1 VDRHD
6 PACKGRS
13 GTCSRV
19 SVPVA
24 PKLPPNICIGDV
36 GTAFHQ
42 VDVPRIRRVGRKG
55 RWKLCLVRS
64 RRIGA
69 LFFLCHAAHRTL
81 TPTAVRTEATP
92 RLAIARLSRRALF
105 RSTVLDVLIISIW
118 VSSRVSFVDASSDA
132 RKSCLIS

>member
-1 VDRHD
+1 MDRHD
-6 PACKGRS
+6 PACKARS

-24 PKLPPNICIGDV
+24 PKLSPDILIRHV

-42 VDVPRIRRVGRKG
+42 VDQPRIRRVGGKWG
-55 RWKLCLVRS
+55 WKLCLVRS
-64 RRIGA
+64 RRVGT
-69 LFFLCHAAHRTL
+69 LFLLCHTAHRTL

-92 RLAIARLSRRALF
+92 RLAMARLSRRALF

-118 VSSRVSFVDASSDA
+118 VSSRISFVEASSDA